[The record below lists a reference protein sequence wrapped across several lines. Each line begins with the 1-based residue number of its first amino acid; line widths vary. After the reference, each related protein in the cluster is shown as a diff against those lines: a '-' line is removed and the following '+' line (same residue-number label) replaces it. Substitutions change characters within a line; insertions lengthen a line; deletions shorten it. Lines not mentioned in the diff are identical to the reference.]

1 MVGSRELFECKYRR
15 VVDDGDDNGVGKSQA
30 TLKISVDGKEVLA
43 VAEGVGPVDAMNK
56 AIRQALKLSY
66 PEIEEVGLNVYD
78 VSILNGEE
86 GTSASVEVRIRM
98 CRGSDFCEIV
108 EVSGNILAA
117 SFAALRAGYAQLILG
132 EGGQK

>member
-1 MVGSRELFECKYRR
+1 VVGSRELFECKYRR

-43 VAEGVGPVDAMNK
+43 VAEGVGPVDAMNR
-56 AIRQALKLSY
+56 AIRQALKPFY

-98 CRGSDFCEIV
+98 CRSSDFCEIV